1 MRRLHANQ
9 AEAIA
14 NALYSIL
21 VDKKRATRVLEKT
34 VEKQRKWGS
43 RDRKIFYEATFS
55 ILRWKRL
62 YSKLSNLDADQFS
75 PWSWIKCWCL
85 LQQIP
90 LPDWKEMDCPP
101 YASKEVLEKQLF
113 SNPAI
118 KKSYPDW
125 LYKQITSELNENA
138 ERTLDA
144 LNTQADI
151 SLRVNTL
158 LTSTEKLQK
167 SLEDNHQITTAK
179 HEYFPNALMLP
190 KGRKLIN
197 NSLYRSGHFE
207 IQDANSQ
214 QIAPFCQVKPH
225 QRVIDLCA
233 GAGGK
238 TLHLAALMQNKGT
251 IKAFDVETHK
261 LRELRHR
268 IKRAQVNCVEPQH
281 ISKTFTG
288 EDLQDWADV
297 VLIDA
302 PCSGLG
308 TVKRKPEIKWN
319 LTSQQL
325 SDWQT
330 TQRKLLSL
338 AQQLLKNNGTL
349 VYATCS
355 ILPSENEHQVE
366 WFLQE
371 YPNFL
376 LETMET
382 IPAYTSTFDGFFMAR
397 MKKNS

>member
-1 MRRLHANQ
+1 MKRLHANQ

-21 VDKKRATRVLEKT
+21 MEKKRAARVLEKT
-34 VEKQRKWGS
+34 VEQHRKWGA
-43 RDRKIFYEATFS
+43 RDRKLLYEATFS

-62 YSKLSNLDADQFS
+62 YSHLSAIDENQFS
-75 PWSWIKCWCL
+75 PWSWIKCWCIL
-85 LQQIP
+85 EEIP
-90 LPDWKEMDCPP
+90 VPDWKEMDCPP
-101 YASKEVLEKQLF
+101 FASKGELEKIQCA
-113 SNPAI
+113 NPAI
-118 KKSYPDW
+118 ATSFPDW
-125 LYKQITSELNENA
+125 LYKTLASEINDKLEQ
-138 ERTLDA
+138 TVDA

-151 SLRVNTL
+151 SIRANAL
-158 LTSTEKLQK
+158 LTTADELQKNLQDKHQIATEKNK
-167 SLEDNHQITTAK
+167 NYPH
-179 HEYFPNALMLP
+179 ALLLS
-190 KGRKLIN
+190 KGRKLN
-197 NSLYRSGHFE
+197 NNPIYRAGHFE

-214 QIAPFCQVKPH
+214 RIAPFCQVKPH

-251 IKAFDVETHK
+251 IKAFDVEAHK

-268 IKRAQVNCVEPQH
+268 IKRAQVSCVEPQR
-281 ISKTFTG
+281 ISKTFSG
-288 EDLQDWADV
+288 EGLQDWADV

-319 LTSQQL
+319 LTSKQL

-355 ILPSENEHQVE
+355 LLPSENEHQVE

-382 IPAYTSTFDGFFMAR
+382 IPVHTTPFDGFFMAR
-397 MKKNS
+397 MKKIA